1 MKLWA
6 NPESKFRE
14 LRMQRTA
21 FQVRRTIDFWPNYL
35 QYNSAR
41 QRRQPS
47 QAALPCYSLSIS
59 HITLLLYVP
68 RLFNRYDLAQPVS
81 GVEVTRVATAEDP
94 LRLAVFISGSGSGMQ
109 ALLLHQESKPCLHE
123 TTLVVSNIAGVAG
136 LDKAEAHNI
145 NTVTIELDKSI
156 SDRSERRETHERAI
170 MTTLEEHGIEAVI
183 LSGYMRILSP
193 VFVRAWKGRL
203 LNIHPS
209 LLPKYPGAHAHRDA
223 LADGA
228 TVTGCTVHLV
238 DEGVDSGPILA
249 QRELEIHPDDDED
262 SLSERVKALEHKLYP
277 DVIDAFSA
285 GLL

>member
-1 MKLWA
+1 M
-6 NPESKFRE
+6 
-14 LRMQRTA
+14 
-21 FQVRRTIDFWPNYL
+21 
-35 QYNSAR
+35 
-41 QRRQPS
+41 
-47 QAALPCYSLSIS
+47 C
-59 HITLLLYVP
+59 VP
-68 RLFNRYDLAQPVS
+68 RLLGWYDLAQPVS
-81 GVEVTRVATAEDP
+81 GVGAVRVATTEDP

-109 ALLLHQESKPCLHE
+109 ALLHHQGSKPCLHE
-123 TTLVVSNIAGVAG
+123 TTLVISNIAGVAG
-136 LDKAEAHNI
+136 LDKAKAHNV
-145 NTVTIELDKSI
+145 NTVTIELDRSI
-156 SDRSERRETHERAI
+156 PDRKERREAHERAI
-170 MTTLEEHGIEAVI
+170 MTVMDEYEIEAVI

-193 VFVRAWKGRL
+193 LFVRAWKGRL

-249 QRELEIHPDDDED
+249 QREIGVLPNDDEH

-277 DVIDAFSA
+277 EVIDAFSA

>member
-1 MKLWA
+1 M
-6 NPESKFRE
+6 
-14 LRMQRTA
+14 
-21 FQVRRTIDFWPNYL
+21 
-35 QYNSAR
+35 
-41 QRRQPS
+41 PS
-47 QAALPCYSLSIS
+47 
-59 HITLLLYVP
+59 
-68 RLFNRYDLAQPVS
+68 LFSWYDLAQPVS
-81 GVEVTRVATAEDP
+81 GVEAVRVATTEAP

-109 ALLLHQESKPCLHE
+109 ALLRHQESKPCSHQ
-123 TTLVVSNIAGVAG
+123 TTLVVSNVAGVAG
-136 LDKAEAHNI
+136 LDKAKAHNV
-145 NTVTIELDKSI
+145 NTVTIELDRTI
-156 SDRSERRETHERAI
+156 TDRTERREAHERTI
-170 MTTLEEHGIEAVI
+170 MKTLDEHGIETVI

-193 VFVRAWKGRL
+193 LFVRAWKGRL

-249 QRELEIHPDDDED
+249 QRELEILPDDDED

-277 DVIDAFSA
+277 DVIDDFSA

>member
-1 MKLWA
+1 M
-6 NPESKFRE
+6 
-14 LRMQRTA
+14 
-21 FQVRRTIDFWPNYL
+21 
-35 QYNSAR
+35 
-41 QRRQPS
+41 PS
-47 QAALPCYSLSIS
+47 
-59 HITLLLYVP
+59 
-68 RLFNRYDLAQPVS
+68 LFSWYDLAQPVS
-81 GVEVTRVATAEDP
+81 GVVATRIATTEDP

-109 ALLLHQESKPCLHE
+109 ALLRHQESKSCLHE
-123 TTLVVSNIAGVAG
+123 TTLVVSNIAEVSG
-136 LDKAEAHNI
+136 LHKAEAHNI

-156 SDRSERRETHERAI
+156 PNRTERREAHERTI
-170 MTTLEEHGIEAVI
+170 MKTLEDHGIEAVI

-193 VFVRAWKGRL
+193 LFVRAWKGRL

-228 TVTGCTVHLV
+228 KVTGCTVHLV

-249 QRELEIHPDDDED
+249 QRELEVLPDDDED

-277 DVIDAFSA
+277 EVIDAFAA

>member
-1 MKLWA
+1 
-6 NPESKFRE
+6 
-14 LRMQRTA
+14 
-21 FQVRRTIDFWPNYL
+21 V
-35 QYNSAR
+35 
-41 QRRQPS
+41 PS
-47 QAALPCYSLSIS
+47 
-59 HITLLLYVP
+59 
-68 RLFNRYDLAQPVS
+68 LFSWYDLAQPVS
-81 GVEVTRVATAEDP
+81 GVVATRIATTEDP

-109 ALLLHQESKPCLHE
+109 ALLRHQESKSCLHE
-123 TTLVVSNIAGVAG
+123 TTLVVSNIAEVSG
-136 LDKAEAHNI
+136 LHKAEAHNI

-156 SDRSERRETHERAI
+156 PNRTERREAHERTI
-170 MTTLEEHGIEAVI
+170 MKTLEDHGIEAVI

-193 VFVRAWKGRL
+193 LFVRAWKGRL

-228 TVTGCTVHLV
+228 KVTGCTVHLV

-249 QRELEIHPDDDED
+249 QRELEVLPDDDED

-277 DVIDAFSA
+277 EVIDAFAA